1 MPARAVLAY
10 EERGAGESL
19 VLVHGHPFDRSMWS
33 PQAEALSSDFRVI
46 AVDLPGY
53 GASPQRSEVMTM
65 RAFADAVVELLD
77 QLAVERSIVIGLSMG
92 GLVAMELGLEY
103 PNRVNGLVLA
113 ATTAD
118 PAAADEAE
126 IRAATARV
134 ALERGMLPL
143 AAAMIVELFGPKAAC
158 DRALVLKLFEMMLS
172 TSPAGAAA
180 ALRGRAERPDYST
193 LLRSLS
199 VPALVIS
206 GDHDTHSPEPV
217 IRRLLEALPS
227 PALVRCHDSGH
238 LPNLE
243 EPERFNE
250 AVRQFARRVTHDVT
264 LTGSAPSNQP
274 E

>member
-1 MPARAVLAY
+1 MPARGMLAY
-10 EERGAGESL
+10 DERGAGASL
-19 VLVHGHPFDRSMWS
+19 VLVHGHPFNRSMWQ

-46 AVDLPGY
+46 ALDLPGY
-53 GASPQRSEVMTM
+53 GESPQRSEVMTM
-65 RAFADAVVELLD
+65 RAFAEAVVELCD
-77 QLAVERSIVIGLSMG
+77 QLALERSIVIGLSMG
-92 GLVAMELGLEY
+92 GLVAMELGLGY
-103 PNRVNGLVLA
+103 PDRFNGLVLA

-118 PAAADEAE
+118 PVTAGEAE

-143 AAAMIVELFGPKAAC
+143 AAEMIVELFGPKAAR
-158 DRALVLKLFEMMLS
+158 DRTVVLKLFEMMLS

-180 ALRGRAERPDYST
+180 ALRGRAERPDYSSV
-193 LLRSLS
+193 LRSLT

-217 IRRLLEALPS
+217 IRRLLEALPN

-243 EPERFNE
+243 EPERFND
-250 AVRQFARRVTHDVT
+250 AVRQFAKRVTGEAT
-264 LTGSAPSNQP
+264 LTADAG
-274 E
+274 